1 MDLDAPPWLANT
13 DVNKKSNRSPKDTR
27 KAIRESRQAV
37 PAPYAVQASAKFVE
51 LIVELEWYQNAKRI
65 AAYLPFNGEANP
77 LPLMDR
83 AILDGKQV
91 FVPVIVA
98 KSEPLKFEAWT
109 RETAVHANR
118 FNISEPES
126 SSDSIAPTELDF
138 VVTPLVAFDGQ
149 RNRLGVGGGYYD
161 RTFAFLNNV
170 ATKDRQPF
178 LVGLAY
184 ELQRIK
190 KINASSHDVKLD
202 AVVTET
208 GVLS

>member
-1 MDLDAPPWLANT
+1 
-13 DVNKKSNRSPKDTR
+13 VKKRSNQNPKEIR

-37 PAPYAVQASAKFVE
+37 PKPYATQASAKFVE
-51 LIVELEWYQNAKRI
+51 LIVDLEWYQNADRI
-65 AAYLPFNGEANP
+65 AAYLPFNGEADP

-83 AILDGKQV
+83 AIVDGKQV

-109 RETAVHANR
+109 RDTEVSNNR
-118 FNISEPES
+118 FNIREPEAS
-126 SSDSIAPTELDF
+126 VDSISPTDLDL
-138 VVTPLVAFDGQ
+138 VITPLVAFDGQ

-161 RTFAFLNNV
+161 RTFAFLNNI
-170 ATKDRQPF
+170 ATKSRETI

-190 KINASSHDVKLD
+190 TIDSKSHDVELD
-202 AVVTET
+202 AVVTEMGILT
-208 GVLS
+208 

>member
-1 MDLDAPPWLANT
+1 M
-13 DVNKKSNRSPKDTR
+13 KKRSNQNPKEIR
-27 KAIRESRQAV
+27 KAIRESREAV
-37 PAPYAVQASAKFVE
+37 PKPYAMQASAKFVE
-51 LIVELEWYQNAKRI
+51 LIVDLEWYQNADRI
-65 AAYLPFNGEANP
+65 AAYLPFNGEADP

-109 RETAVHANR
+109 RDTEVSNNR
-118 FNISEPES
+118 FNIREPEAS
-126 SSDSIAPTELDF
+126 VDSISPTDLDL
-138 VVTPLVAFDGQ
+138 VITPLVAFDGQ

-161 RTFAFLNNV
+161 RTFAFLNNI
-170 ATKDRQPF
+170 ATKSRETI

-190 KINASSHDVKLD
+190 TIDSKSHDVELD
-202 AVVTET
+202 AVVTEMGILT
-208 GVLS
+208 

>member
-1 MDLDAPPWLANT
+1 M
-13 DVNKKSNRSPKDTR
+13 KKRSNQNPKEIR

-37 PAPYAVQASAKFVE
+37 PKPYATQASAKFVE
-51 LIVELEWYQNAKRI
+51 LIVDLEWYQNADRI
-65 AAYLPFNGEANP
+65 AAYLPFNGEADP

-83 AILDGKQV
+83 AIVDGKQV

-109 RETAVHANR
+109 RDTEVSNNR
-118 FNISEPES
+118 FNIREPEAS
-126 SSDSIAPTELDF
+126 VDSISPTDLDL
-138 VVTPLVAFDGQ
+138 VITPLVAFDGQ

-161 RTFAFLNNV
+161 RTFAFLNNI
-170 ATKDRQPF
+170 ATKSRETI

-190 KINASSHDVKLD
+190 TIDSKSHDVELD
-202 AVVTET
+202 AVVTEMGILT
-208 GVLS
+208 